1 MLSLWHD
8 VCKAWI
14 VPNKSTFKR
23 MVCGVLQG
31 LKHNMD
37 LCLQHGQSVCTIYLG
52 FLVGESTA
60 KASTPICEA
69 WLCLSVAESVA
80 ERFLFI
86 TIRKH
91 YFTRS
96 YKEDK
101 YSRRPYDPYE
111 GVPKETQTRRDQV
124 YNPGSTLSSRVLN
137 CSTESL
143 LTTSEGS
150 AFQRLQIL

>member
-1 MLSLWHD
+1 MREMDGFVKPKL
-8 VCKAWI
+8 K
-14 VPNKSTFKR
+14 NR
-23 MVCGVLQG
+23 ELQG
-31 LKHNMD
+31 
-37 LCLQHGQSVCTIYLG
+37 V
-52 FLVGESTA
+52 
-60 KASTPICEA
+60 
-69 WLCLSVAESVA
+69 
-80 ERFLFI
+80 
-86 TIRKH
+86 
-91 YFTRS
+91 TRS

-111 GVPKETQTRRDQV
+111 GVPKETQTRRDKA